1 MIPRAAQ
8 RGRGPRCADRQ
19 PPGLLPGHGSWRWHA
34 AGPCWYRPRPVQGPC
49 GCTAGGPIGSSA
61 GGGVWGRGPGIG
73 PLGGLWPPHGP
84 PCGPLPGALG
94 GIDTPRLPGYKMG
107 CRRGR
112 PSRPAPLSQQ
122 CGCGRTAA
130 ACPPRHGSGRP
141 PHAPTVGVV
150 GADAPP
156 PGLTARRLP
165 HLRGTLPA
173 LPVGLRP
180 VGRPGGGPP
189 SAPPALWGLSAW
201 LPPGLP
207 PARLRARGP
216 RPAAGAYGPLG
227 RQCRRAGRR
236 ACAPHLCTGQGI
248 AGGRR
253 GAGPR
258 QTLPCEHGILCR
270 GRSRPPPRPA
280 IARGVSR
287 PPSYGGHPLTRPSVI
302 CLIDSPPNRVRGG
315 DRMQSTAGPKLL
327 TTVAQMTHGWV
338 GFGRT

>member
-8 RGRGPRCADRQ
+8 RGRGPRCADGQ
-19 PPGLLPGHGSWRWHA
+19 PPGLLPGHGSWRWHV
-34 AGPCWYRPRPVQGPC
+34 AGPYWYRPRPVQGPR

-94 GIDTPRLPGYKMG
+94 PIDRGRLPGYKNGMQAGQAVPARPLIAAVRLRPHG
-107 CRRGR
+107 CCLPAAPRL
-112 PSRPAPLSQQ
+112 RPA
-122 CGCGRTAA
+122 
-130 ACPPRHGSGRP
+130 

-189 SAPPALWGLSAW
+189 SAPPALWGLSAR

-216 RPAAGAYGPLG
+216 RPAAGGYAPLG

-236 ACAPHLCTGQGI
+236 ACAPISAQARTSQVSAGALGPGRRCRASTASS
-248 AGGRR
+248 AGGGHDLRH
-253 GAGPR
+253 AQP
-258 QTLPCEHGILCR
+258 LP
-270 GRSRPPPRPA
+270 
-280 IARGVSR
+280 GVSLAPHR
-287 PPSYGGHPLTRPSVI
+287 MGGTP
-302 CLIDSPPNRVRGG
+302 
-315 DRMQSTAGPKLL
+315 
-327 TTVAQMTHGWV
+327 
-338 GFGRT
+338 

>member
-8 RGRGPRCADRQ
+8 RGRGPRCADGQ
-19 PPGLLPGHGSWRWHA
+19 PPGLLPGHGSWRWHV
-34 AGPCWYRPRPVQGPC
+34 AGPYWYRPRPVQGPR

-94 GIDTPRLPGYKMG
+94 PIDRGRLPGYKWDAG
-107 CRRGR
+107 GAGRPGPPPYRSSAAAAARLLPARRATAPAGPPRPYGGGGRGGR
-112 PSRPAPLSQQ
+112 PSAGPDGPS
-122 CGCGRTAA
+122 
-130 ACPPRHGSGRP
+130 P
-141 PHAPTVGVV
+141 
-150 GADAPP
+150 APP
-156 PGLTARRLP
+156 PGYPPGPAGWATPGWAAWRRPALRSARPLGPVGAAPPRPPTGAAPGPGAPPSGGGLRPPWAAVPPGGAPGLCP
-165 HLRGTLPA
+165 HLR
-173 LPVGLRP
+173 
-180 VGRPGGGPP
+180 
-189 SAPPALWGLSAW
+189 
-201 LPPGLP
+201 
-207 PARLRARGP
+207 
-216 RPAAGAYGPLG
+216 
-227 RQCRRAGRR
+227 
-236 ACAPHLCTGQGI
+236 TGQDI
-248 AGGRR
+248 AGERR

-302 CLIDSPPNRVRGG
+302 CLIDSPPDRVRGG
-315 DRMQSTAGPKLL
+315 GRVQSIAGPKLL
-327 TTVAQMTHGWV
+327 TTVAQMTRGWV

>member
-1 MIPRAAQ
+1 MQAGQAVPARPLIAAV
-8 RGRGPRCADRQ
+8 RLR
-19 PPGLLPGHGSWRWHA
+19 
-34 AGPCWYRPRPVQGPC
+34 
-49 GCTAGGPIGSSA
+49 
-61 GGGVWGRGPGIG
+61 
-73 PLGGLWPPHGP
+73 PHG
-84 PCGPLPGALG
+84 CCLPAA
-94 GIDTPRLPGYKMG
+94 PRL
-107 CRRGR
+107 
-112 PSRPAPLSQQ
+112 RPA
-122 CGCGRTAA
+122 
-130 ACPPRHGSGRP
+130 

-189 SAPPALWGLSAW
+189 SAPPALWGLSAR

-216 RPAAGAYGPLG
+216 RPAAGGYAPPWAAVPPGGAPGL
-227 RQCRRAGRR
+227 C
-236 ACAPHLCTGQGI
+236 PHLRTGQDI
-248 AGGRR
+248 AGERR

-302 CLIDSPPNRVRGG
+302 CLIDSPPDRVRGG
-315 DRMQSTAGPKLL
+315 GRVQSIAGPKLL
-327 TTVAQMTHGWV
+327 TTVAQMTRGWV

>member
-8 RGRGPRCADRQ
+8 RGRGPRCADGQ
-19 PPGLLPGHGSWRWHA
+19 PPGLLPGHGSWRWHV
-34 AGPCWYRPRPVQGPC
+34 AGPYWYRPRPVQGPR

-73 PLGGLWPPHGP
+73 PLTARPAARCLGPSAPLTGAVSQATNGMQAGQAVPARPLIAAVRLRPHG
-84 PCGPLPGALG
+84 CCLPAA
-94 GIDTPRLPGYKMG
+94 PRL
-107 CRRGR
+107 
-112 PSRPAPLSQQ
+112 RPA
-122 CGCGRTAA
+122 
-130 ACPPRHGSGRP
+130 

-189 SAPPALWGLSAW
+189 SAPPALWGLSAR

-216 RPAAGAYGPLG
+216 RPAAGGYAPLG

-236 ACAPHLCTGQGI
+236 ACAPISAQARTSQVSAGALGPGRRCRASTASS
-248 AGGRR
+248 AGGGHDLRH
-253 GAGPR
+253 AQP
-258 QTLPCEHGILCR
+258 LP
-270 GRSRPPPRPA
+270 
-280 IARGVSR
+280 GVSLAPHR
-287 PPSYGGHPLTRPSVI
+287 MGGTP
-302 CLIDSPPNRVRGG
+302 
-315 DRMQSTAGPKLL
+315 
-327 TTVAQMTHGWV
+327 
-338 GFGRT
+338 